1 MSDTSTSGTAPGPS
15 TPERDDEAIQFPP
28 ERTSWIGWIIFAA
41 LLLILMG
48 IFELIAGFVALVD
61 DDYFQSTGAA
71 PLFLAVDQTTW
82 GVLQLIFGTVAIL
95 TGAGML
101 YGNVIARAFGA
112 GIAIIATLTKLLPI
126 GAYPVWS
133 TIMIAVNVCIIYA
146 ITVHGSE
153 MRPTA

>member
-15 TPERDDEAIQFPP
+15 TPEDADEAIQFPP

-41 LLLILMG
+41 LMLVLLG
-48 IFELIAGFVALVD
+48 IFELIAGVVALVD

-71 PLFLAVDQTTW
+71 PLFLAVNQTTW
-82 GVLQLIFGTVAIL
+82 GVLQLIFGTLAIL

-112 GIAIIATLTKLLPI
+112 GIAIIAALTNLLAI
-126 GAYPVWS
+126 RAYPVWA
-133 TIMIAVNVCIIYA
+133 TIMIAVDILIIYA
-146 ITVHGSE
+146 ITVHGRE